1 LESDITYLIS
11 RQEAELVLGVNN
23 AAYHGDLFRLKGL
36 ISAGADPSKPDHD
49 GRTALVCECD
59 LSHTVI
65 TIQTSEVHF
74 HWKNCNMKQISLCE
88 NMKYG
93 LASN

>member
-59 LSHTVI
+59 LSHTVLLFRLQKFI
-65 TIQTSEVHF
+65 FTGKIAT
-74 HWKNCNMKQISLCE
+74 
-88 NMKYG
+88 
-93 LASN
+93 